1 MENKNID
8 YNASLTSE
16 SNYVFNFGI
25 CYNKLPNDD
34 LLKTETFVRTHEYHF
49 KPHKLSLE
57 EFKNIFY
64 SNEYGI
70 YHINEVYK
78 DSEFI
83 NFSKQ
88 FIQDTDSTYNIFNIN
103 QYVIS
108 AYENFLN
115 VTRDNINS
123 ITVMNLNKELLKI
136 KSLCDICHIEVHH
149 TFKELEHI
157 FSNYSNLNNSIQLNF
172 KFIYKNDAFKDIE
185 IVFNFYY
192 DVDFN

>member
-1 MENKNID
+1 MENID
-8 YNASLTSE
+8 NASLTSD
-16 SNYVFNFGI
+16 SNYLFNFGL
-25 CYNKLPNDD
+25 CYNKVPNSD
-34 LLKTETFVRTHEYHF
+34 LLKTETSVMTHEYHF
-49 KPHKLSLE
+49 KPHKLTLE
-57 EFKNIFY
+57 QFKNIFY

-88 FIQDTDSTYNIFNIN
+88 LIQDTDNTYNIFNIN

-115 VTRDNINS
+115 LTRDNING
-123 ITVMNLNKELLKI
+123 ITLMNLNKELLKI
-136 KSLCDICHIEVHH
+136 KSLCDICHMEVYH
-149 TFKELEHI
+149 TFKELEYI
-157 FSNYSNLNNSIQLNF
+157 FSNYTTLNNSIQLNF
-172 KFIYKNDAFKDIE
+172 KFIYKNDIFKDIE

-192 DVDFN
+192 DIDFE

>member
-1 MENKNID
+1 MENID
-8 YNASLTSE
+8 NNSLTSE
-16 SNYVFNFGI
+16 SNHLFNFGI
-25 CYNKLPNDD
+25 CYNNIPNND
-34 LLKTETFVRTHEYHF
+34 LLKTETSVMTQEYHF

-57 EFKNIFY
+57 QFKNIFY

-70 YHINEVYK
+70 YHINELYK
-78 DSEFI
+78 NSEFI

-88 FIQDTDSTYNIFNIN
+88 LIQDSDNTYNIFNIN

-136 KSLCDICHIEVHH
+136 NSLCDICHIEVYH
-149 TFKELEHI
+149 TFKEMEHI
-157 FSNYSNLNNSIQLNF
+157 FSNYSILNNSIQLNF
-172 KFIYKNDAFKDIE
+172 KFIYKNDTFKDIE
-185 IVFNFYY
+185 IEFNFYY
-192 DVDFN
+192 DIDFE